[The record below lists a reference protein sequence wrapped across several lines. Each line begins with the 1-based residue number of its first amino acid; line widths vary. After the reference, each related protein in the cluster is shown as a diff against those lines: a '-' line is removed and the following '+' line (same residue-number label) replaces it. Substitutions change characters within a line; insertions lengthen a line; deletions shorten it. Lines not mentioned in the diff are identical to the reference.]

1 MTKTKYES
9 IIEFIELT
17 NPSRLPNLMRR
28 WCRSKNCTCKYCI
41 TTHELQSWSF
51 PDDIN
56 CLISHSQQA
65 RKISCKFWFQGLMSN
80 TPSTSPDPHNAESD
94 NRIAGVA
101 VLSAHMNR
109 KSRKVRNYR
118 EAYLWR
124 LQRNSTTLWRQ
135 HECGHTLL
143 SITPKSVRPS
153 PSTLI
158 AVRTCNDSPLT
169 SSAPDCRCRYVYS
182 NVPKICAN

>member
-41 TTHELQSWSF
+41 TTHELWSWTF

-65 RKISCKFWFQGLMSN
+65 RKISCRFWFQGLMSN
-80 TPSTSPDPHNAESD
+80 TPCTSPDPHTAESD

-118 EAYLWR
+118 EAYLWGCR
-124 LQRNSTTLWRQ
+124 ETPQQFEGNMSVVIPFWVSLPKVSDHHLQ
-135 HECGHTLL
+135 H
-143 SITPKSVRPS
+143 
-153 PSTLI
+153 
-158 AVRTCNDSPLT
+158 
-169 SSAPDCRCRYVYS
+169 
-182 NVPKICAN
+182 

>member
-9 IIEFIELT
+9 IIKFIELT

-28 WCRSKNCTCKYCI
+28 WCRSKNCTCKHCI
-41 TTHELQSWSF
+41 TIHELQSWPF
-51 PDDIN
+51 ADDIN

-65 RKISCKFWFQGLMSN
+65 RKISCRFWFQGLMSN

-118 EAYLWR
+118 EAYLWGWR
-124 LQRNSTTLWRQ
+124 ETPQHFEGNMSVVIPFWVSLPKVSEHHLQ
-135 HECGHTLL
+135 H
-143 SITPKSVRPS
+143 
-153 PSTLI
+153 
-158 AVRTCNDSPLT
+158 
-169 SSAPDCRCRYVYS
+169 
-182 NVPKICAN
+182 